1 MKIARNGRQLMVWH
15 GGLQQLTV
23 FLHRK
28 IGPKAFEPQTCSIYS
43 TASPTLLIWTRS
55 PVEDDV
61 CATLSLV
68 KVGEERI
75 GEAEDFKGAA

>member
-1 MKIARNGRQLMVWH
+1 MKVTKNGRQLMAWH
-15 GGLQQLTV
+15 GGVVELRV

-43 TASPTLLIWTRS
+43 TASTALLVWTRS
-55 PVEDDV
+55 PVENDV
-61 CATLSLV
+61 AAALGLV
-68 KVGEERI
+68 KIGEERI